1 MPKVEM
7 NENEFGVK
15 DTFRTGLLTVKD
27 QLSASHPLEKQ
38 ETNVINSFGVLIGP
52 M

>member
-1 MPKVEM
+1 MSFLNEKSKVKII
-7 NENEFGVK
+7 ENEFGVK

-38 ETNVINSFGVLIGP
+38 ESNVIAFF
-52 M
+52 